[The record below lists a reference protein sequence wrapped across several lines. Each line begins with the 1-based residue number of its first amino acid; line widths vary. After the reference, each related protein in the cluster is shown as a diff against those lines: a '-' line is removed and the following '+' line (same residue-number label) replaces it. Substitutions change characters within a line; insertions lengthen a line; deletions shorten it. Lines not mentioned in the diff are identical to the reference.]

1 MDLEVA
7 RNFLIALSI
16 GALIGIE
23 REKKKDTEPGRSVG
37 GIRTH
42 ILLALIG
49 AASAWQAHALEMDWI
64 FVVTLAIVG
73 IAMVANSVRNPV
85 RNQDSAS
92 GLLSEVAAFTA
103 CLLGGMVVVG
113 NAALAVALA
122 VATSAVLAYK
132 QPLHGLVD
140 RIGVDDIYAGIKLLI
155 ASFIVL
161 PLLPDKAIDPWGAL
175 NPHSLWLLVVLI
187 SALSLVGYAAVRWAG
202 TTHGLALTGITGGL
216 VSSTAITLNFAR
228 SSQIQHEPAQTH
240 AFSAGILLAW
250 LVMFARGMIL
260 VAIVNTG
267 LLRSIW
273 IPFAAMGA
281 VTAIFAGWHFR
292 SSLAA
297 SAPVEQ
303 HGIAVT
309 NPFSL
314 SSAIRFGALFALV
327 LLVIKLAQEYA
338 PGAGLYLVSALAG
351 SVDIDP
357 LVLSLAKE
365 SQSGANLEQAGTAIV
380 IGVLANT
387 VVKCAMVA
395 GLGAGAT
402 RRHIAA
408 ASAAVIATGL
418 AAIWLL

>member
-23 REKKKDTEPGRSVG
+23 REKKKDAEPSRSVG

-49 AASAWQAHALEMDWI
+49 AASAWQSHALAMDWI
-64 FVVTLAIVG
+64 FVVTLAVVG
-73 IAMVANSVRNPV
+73 IAMVANNLRNSA
-85 RNQDSAS
+85 RSQDNPF
-92 GLLSEVAAFTA
+92 GLLSEVAAFAA

-140 RIGVDDIYAGIKLLI
+140 RIGADDIYAGIKLLI

-161 PLLPDKAIDPWGAL
+161 PLLPDETIDPWNAL
-175 NPHSLWLLVVLI
+175 NPHSLWLLVILI

-202 TTHGLALTGITGGL
+202 TTHGLVLTGITGGL

-228 SSQIQHEPAQTH
+228 NSRLQHEPAQTH

-250 LVMFARGMIL
+250 LVMFVRAFSL
-260 VAIVNTG
+260 VAIVNAG
-267 LLRSIW
+267 MLRAIW
-273 IPFAAMGA
+273 IPFCAMGA
-281 VTAIFAGWHFR
+281 VTAVFAGWHYR

-303 HGIAVT
+303 HAVAVA

-314 SSAIRFGALFALV
+314 ASAIRFGALFAVV
-327 LLVIKLAQEYA
+327 LLVVKLAQEYA
-338 PGAGLYLVSALAG
+338 PGAGLYAVSALAG

-365 SQSGANLEQAGTAIV
+365 SQGRMDPVQAGTAIV
-380 IGVLANT
+380 IGVMANT
-387 VVKCAMVA
+387 IVKCAMAA
-395 GLGAGAT
+395 GLGAGAM

-408 ASAAVIATGL
+408 ASAAVIFTGL
-418 AAIWLL
+418 AVIWLF